1 MKIPWFIF
9 QKSCDFIFYFSLCFY
24 IIISIYLGCLLFL
37 ACSVNG
43 TFMLPV
49 DKHKSCQLVSYSMP
63 QHCLFIHLQVF
74 NFGVCFGSF
83 HIASC

>member
-63 QHCLFIHLQVF
+63 QHCLLFISKSLISGFVLVVF
-74 NFGVCFGSF
+74 
-83 HIASC
+83 I